1 MPSNYSAYGGVR
13 AAAPDWRGEIR
24 VGRTSTLTQRS
35 REWPSTASIALAKVI
50 RHIPAHPVSVSW
62 PRPVRK
68 KRTGVACC
76 MCWTAPRCAIAEHH
90 NVVGQQARDE
100 QQQQRDGRSRRE
112 GRTHHGRA
120 HVLAPPPRATRA
132 PRPTC
137 VCHRAKHSY
146 LLSSIYLIHL
156 TAACPSLNPQPARR
170 VPRVPCWPSGSTCGA
185 NPLRTI

>member
-1 MPSNYSAYGGVR
+1 MMSSYLR
-13 AAAPDWRGEIR
+13 AAGGMTRRGRGEIR

-100 QQQQRDGRSRRE
+100 QQQQRDRRTVGE
-112 GRTHHGRA
+112 RA
-120 HVLAPPPRATRA
+120 APPHA
-132 PRPTC
+132 PRSGS
-137 VCHRAKHSY
+137 RAR
-146 LLSSIYLIHL
+146 
-156 TAACPSLNPQPARR
+156 TAAASDASAATHLRLPSRETFLPIIIDLSDPLEPA
-170 VPRVPCWPSGSTCGA
+170 S
-185 NPLRTI
+185 LR